1 MSRSY
6 KKVPIVKD
14 NRRGRKSAKRQANKK
29 VKNHLKNNDLANGS
43 SYRKVYNPWDI
54 YDWITYCSL
63 SEYLCAYED
72 EDVSYSESY
81 KNWYTRFKRK

>member
-14 NRRGRKSAKRQANKK
+14 NRRGRKFAKRKANKK

-54 YDWITYCSL
+54 YDWVDYCSY
-63 SEYLCAYED
+63 SDYLWYND
-72 EDVSYSESY
+72 DLSYSECY
-81 KNWYTRFKRK
+81 KNWYTSYKMK